1 LPHKI
6 SALTKLNFL
15 TLSIDVQ
22 TLPHEMSH
30 AFKQLKDLDLWCCKK
45 LEYLPRSFTCCGA
58 FPALVR
64 IRLDFCGK
72 LVEFPEVD
80 EGALPR
86 LQILDLSFCYSLR
99 SLPLSLE
106 LLTSF
111 RELDLLG
118 VCGSLKRARVSC
130 CFGP

>member
-1 LPHKI
+1 
-6 SALTKLNFL
+6 
-15 TLSIDVQ
+15 
-22 TLPHEMSH
+22 
-30 AFKQLKDLDLWCCKK
+30 

-111 RELDLLG
+111 RELDLFR
-118 VCGSLKRARVSC
+118 SEKAFDSC
-130 CFGP
+130 RTNCEKSPIWRRLYIRYEYNKAFRYLDL